1 MSDFKNL
8 NSENISQA
16 LRHLEKTF
24 LQGKN
29 SQNNLQLVDINLIA
43 LKLKSLRKHSKKQQ
57 QKLKNAIIKVGYVNP
72 ILLDETHNIIAGNCG
87 FWRQKSSD
95 LRKFRQ

>member
-29 SQNNLQLVDINLIA
+29 SQNNLQLVDIN
-43 LKLKSLRKHSKKQQ
+43 
-57 QKLKNAIIKVGYVNP
+57 
-72 ILLDETHNIIAGNCG
+72 
-87 FWRQKSSD
+87 
-95 LRKFRQ
+95 